1 MDDFEGRRLAARL
14 ARHTDP
20 LALALIEDDSL
31 AVMQLLTDTAHPP
44 DLTETLMTLEVRRA
58 PRRCIDD
65 LVLALAAALEEA
77 QLELQAI
84 YDTAPESRDRRQSHR

>member
-1 MDDFEGRRLAARL
+1 MEDAQSRLLAARL

-31 AVMQLLTDTAHPP
+31 AVMQLLTDRAQPP
-44 DLTETLMTLEVRRA
+44 DLTETLLTLEVRRA
-58 PRRCIDD
+58 PRHCLDD

-84 YDTAPESRDRRQSHR
+84 ADSARTRKP